1 MNQKRNVTTFRKSG
15 NMATMPRYNKP
26 ATQVA
31 WKVLGKPANLA
42 FKRSKWQEYVNKML
56 LSQESSRVK

>member
-1 MNQKRNVTTFRKSG
+1 MPS
-15 NMATMPRYNKP
+15 MPRYNKK

-31 WKVLGKPANLA
+31 FKILGVPANMS

-56 LSQESSRVK
+56 ISQESSRVK